1 MLGHGLQT
9 LPEFVPAKITES
21 IRLEVAETK
30 YLALN
35 ELSNYDSIYGIWLYV
50 EAFTGGIGNLVVTLQ
65 GASDLNQATWVD
77 IGAGVNITGGTF
89 AAPIQTEIMRGPL
102 VAAVGSSFIT
112 LPMYVRLKFVT
123 AAAATAAVSK
133 VTRTTRGL

>member
-9 LPEFVPAKITES
+9 LPEFVPANILES
-21 IRLEVAETK
+21 IRLEVATTK
-30 YLALN
+30 YLELN
-35 ELSNYDSIYGIWLYV
+35 ALSNYDSIYGIWLYI

-65 GASDLNQATWVD
+65 GASDPDQATWVD
-77 IGAGVNITGGTF
+77 IGAGVNITGGSF
-89 AAPIQTEIMRGPL
+89 AAPVQTEIMCGPL
-102 VAAVGSSFIT
+102 VAAVGASFIT